1 MSSISRR
8 ALVVDDSRSAR
19 VILSRLLEG
28 YGMQVDTAESGEQ
41 ALEYVNTTR
50 PDVIFMDHL
59 MPGMDG
65 FEAVRA
71 LKSNPRTQSIPVMMY
86 SSQDGP
92 EYLRQALTS
101 GAVGVLPKTLT
112 QTDVSRALYQLHLL
126 PDRREASDTLPR
138 VEQRVAYQ
146 RDTHIESDAHAV
158 TPARHQQTSS
168 SPPMQ
173 DVHAAVTSM
182 LKTYDAD
189 LRHALHNE
197 FAALTQRL
205 LESQR
210 ATPSSGDAS
219 VGASATADA
228 SMPWTEPASAP
239 PRRGMWGV
247 VFAAAIAVVV
257 LAWLAYDGRAKQ
269 LQLKQVNTQ
278 LNAALLE
285 QQRQIDALRSELLQ
299 HSTNN
304 SANAN
309 AGNEMVPVPYG
320 EASLAGP
327 RILAVR
333 DRIIALQTSG
343 FKGTVQITRY
353 VGDFCLSG
361 SAVTGFALAAA
372 AMSMRRCD
380 LIGNPFEDGLSEG
393 AHQSTEFN
401 NMLAM
406 ITRNGTEQPQVRIVA
421 GGRKPAS
428 PYPVESE
435 AITAGEW
442 NKIAAANNRIEI
454 ALIPQNVQQ
463 SAP

>member
-126 PDRREASDTLPR
+126 PDRREASDALPR
-138 VEQRVAYQ
+138 VEQRGAYQ
-146 RDTHIESDAHAV
+146 RDTHIESAANA
-158 TPARHQQTSS
+158 PARQQQTSP
-168 SPPMQ
+168 SPPTQ
-173 DVHAAVTSM
+173 DVHAAVSSM
-182 LKTYDAD
+182 LKTYDTD

-210 ATPSSGDAS
+210 DAQFS
-219 VGASATADA
+219 DKPAPTSIPHTADA
-228 SMPWTEPASAP
+228 SMPWTASASAP
-239 PRRGMWGV
+239 PRRGMWGLV
-247 VFAAAIAVVV
+247 SAAAIAVIV

-299 HSTNN
+299 Q
-304 SANAN
+304 SADKIADVN
-309 AGNEMVPVPYG
+309 AGNEIVSVPYG
-320 EASLAGP
+320 EAPLASA

-361 SAVTGFALAAA
+361 SAVTGFALANA

-393 AHQSTEFN
+393 AHQSNEFI

-406 ITRNGTEQPQVRIVA
+406 ITRNGVEPPQVRIVA

-428 PYPVESE
+428 AYPVESE
-435 AITAGEW
+435 SITAGEW

-454 ALIPQNVQQ
+454 SLLPHVQQ